1 MRKSIYDILGKR
13 FNIVNEYEKLYE
25 LFTDE
30 KVYKYGIYTYSLAN
44 LFNKFIEEWKFRA
57 TYRNTE
63 EILNDLNLMED
74 TDEEHAMNDILYLI
88 ELILNIDLFIENK
101 TKDLDKKY
109 FDYDDKNVTLIYK
122 KSNITM
128 ENIEILLKELGYKY
142 VKKPKDKIL
151 LRKNNVIA
159 IETAQIVENN
169 SIADLILDYTDFR
182 IENDL
187 KAKKDI
193 LNSLGQYLEPLRKDI
208 KKIDSNLEDYIFFC
222 LNKLNIRHNN
232 KSGKKKIEFV
242 SKLKK
247 KEIIAWYDKIY
258 DLIIIAIRLL
268 ELPNSFKEFKEL
280 KTKIIN
286 EKETV

>member
-142 VKKPKDKIL
+142 VKKTKDKIL
-151 LRKNNVIA
+151 LRKNNVMA

-232 KSGKKKIEFV
+232 KNGKKKIEFV

-280 KTKIIN
+280 KAKIIN